1 MAINSQLVH
10 YIENITYQLYKLT
23 LKTVSYS
30 KGVLR
35 DGQNH
40 RSMSVWRKSS
50 VGLNNTVLEIRTE
63 GFKVL
68 TELLLKMQGYEAVSV
83 GEQCLT
89 LGSIVV
95 P

>member
-1 MAINSQLVH
+1 
-10 YIENITYQLYKLT
+10 
-23 LKTVSYS
+23 
-30 KGVLR
+30 
-35 DGQNH
+35 
-40 RSMSVWRKSS
+40 MSVWRKSS